1 MDLIHS
7 IFVFSIHN
15 SASLCLHLWKHPSI
29 LSPFQNVTGVNA
41 APQEDFSELPPNQR
55 RKKLQAKIDELTAK
69 ISQVCYQHYCV
80 TPPLTFVIIFMCSQ
94 ETAARDG
101 LMKMKTVYEA
111 NPALGD
117 PMSIQVRRL
126 GINCLCLFL

>member
-1 MDLIHS
+1 M
-7 IFVFSIHN
+7 
-15 SASLCLHLWKHPSI
+15 